1 MPAGHDD
8 GLSRAHQVA
17 YRRIDRGQK
26 ADWHR
31 QSVIVPEFRGWDPNI
46 SPRGPYPW
54 FARAG
59 VAARLNLSGYTAAT
73 PATPSNG
80 RLILCTVP
88 ASTAKLFGNDRTTTG
103 SRPLLMETHSIQ
115 LT

>member
-31 QSVIVPEFRGWDPNI
+31 QSVIVPGV
-46 SPRGPYPW
+46 PRMGPKYFPPG
-54 FARAG
+54 ALGLRA
-59 VAARLNLSGYTAAT
+59 
-73 PATPSNG
+73 PA
-80 RLILCTVP
+80 
-88 ASTAKLFGNDRTTTG
+88 
-103 SRPLLMETHSIQ
+103 
-115 LT
+115 